1 MINKGEIKMKQIRRG
16 VFETNSSST
25 HSICIS
31 KAPVTVGGYIHFGIG
46 EYGWENDCVD
56 IADYLYTAIL
66 CMDDSEKLLNEL
78 KEILDRHSI
87 EYKFEE
93 PKYTGDEDYKWLD
106 NGYIDH
112 SYDTRDFINAVLAD
126 EDMLMR
132 CLFGDSCV
140 YTGNDNQ
147 DCQPAGCDISDKIM
161 WEYKNGEYIE
171 KPNPHHNPENYDYFY
186 KGN

>member
-1 MINKGEIKMKQIRRG
+1 MKQIRRN

-31 KAPVTVGGYIHFGIG
+31 KAPVTVGNYIYFRIG
-46 EYGWENDCVD
+46 EYGWGNDCVD
-56 IADYLYTAIL
+56 TVDYLYTAIL
-66 CMDDSEKLLNEL
+66 EQDDRDELLEKL
-78 KEILDRHSI
+78 KSILDSYHI
-87 EYKFEE
+87 TYKFEE
-93 PKYTGDEDYKWLD
+93 PKYWESDSGNKFLD
-106 NGYIDH
+106 NGGIDH
-112 SYDTRDFINAVLAD
+112 SDETREFIDAVLSD

-147 DCQPAGCDISDKIM
+147 DNDPGGCNIADEFT
-161 WEYKNGEYIE
+161 WEYEGGKYIE
-171 KPNPHHNPENYDYFY
+171 KPNPYHNPEKYDYFY

>member
-1 MINKGEIKMKQIRRG
+1 MKQVRRN

-31 KAPVTVGGYIHFGIG
+31 KAPVTIRKYIHFRIG

-56 IADYLYTAIL
+56 IANYLYTAIL
-66 CMDDSEKLLNEL
+66 CMGDSEELLEKLKN
-78 KEILDRHSI
+78 ILDKYSI
-87 EYKFEE
+87 EYEFED
-93 PKYTGDEDYKWLD
+93 PDYSDYGYLQ

-112 SYDTRDFINAVLAD
+112 SYDTREFIDAVFSD

-132 CLFGDSCV
+132 CLFGNSYV

-147 DCQPAGCDISDKIM
+147 DSCPSGCNIADEIT
-161 WEYKNGEYIE
+161 WEYENGKYIE
-171 KPNPHHNPENYDYFY
+171 KPNPYHDPENFDYFY

>member
-1 MINKGEIKMKQIRRG
+1 MKQIRRN

-31 KAPVTVGGYIHFGIG
+31 KTPVTVGKYIYFGIG
-46 EYGWENDCVD
+46 EYGWESGCAD
-56 IADYLYTAIL
+56 IHDYLYTAIL
-66 CMDDSEKLLNEL
+66 EQHDADELLERL
-78 KEILDRHSI
+78 KDILNSYSI
-87 EYKFEE
+87 EYEFEE
-93 PKYTGDEDYKWLD
+93 PKYNTSSNGEYKWLD

-112 SYDTRDFINAVLAD
+112 SGETREFIDAVFSD

-140 YTGNDNQ
+140 YTGNDN
-147 DCQPAGCDISDKIM
+147 GCDDDHMCYSAYTTIWSED
-161 WEYKNGEYIE
+161 EYKNI
-171 KPNPHHNPENYDYFY
+171 PNPNHDSEKYDYFF

>member
-1 MINKGEIKMKQIRRG
+1 MKQVRRN

-31 KAPVTVGGYIHFGIG
+31 KAPVTVDKHIHFRIG

-66 CMDDSEKLLNEL
+66 EQYDVDELLKKL
-78 KEILDRHSI
+78 KDILDSYSI
-87 EYKFEE
+87 EYEFEK
-93 PKYTGDEDYKWLD
+93 PNYKISSDGRYKWLD
-106 NGYIDH
+106 YGYVDH
-112 SYDTRDFINAVLAD
+112 SSETREFINAVLSD

-132 CLFGDSCV
+132 CLFGNSCV

-147 DCQPAGCDISDKIM
+147 DDDPNGCNIADDKYYD
-161 WEYKNGEYIE
+161 WEKDAMID
-171 KPNPHHNPENYDYFY
+171 NPYHDPDNYDYFY

>member
-1 MINKGEIKMKQIRRG
+1 MKQVRRN

-31 KAPVTVGGYIHFGIG
+31 KAPVTIRKYIHFRIG

-56 IADYLYTAIL
+56 TQDYLYTAIL
-66 CMDDSEKLLNEL
+66 EQYDADELLENL
-78 KEILDRHSI
+78 RDILDSYSI
-87 EYKFEE
+87 EYEFEN
-93 PKYTGDEDYKWLD
+93 PNYKTSSDGEYRWLD
-106 NGYIDH
+106 YGYVDH
-112 SYDTRDFINAVLAD
+112 ASETREFINTVLSD

-132 CLFGDSCV
+132 CLFGNSYV

-147 DCQPAGCDISDKIM
+147 DSCPSGCNIADEIM
-161 WEYKNGEYIE
+161 WEYENGKYIE
-171 KPNPHHNPENYDYFY
+171 KPNPYHDPENYDYFY

>member
-1 MINKGEIKMKQIRRG
+1 VIKVKQVRRN

-31 KAPVTVGGYIHFGIG
+31 KAPVTVGKHIHFRIG
-46 EYGWENDCVD
+46 EYGWENDCVN

-66 CMDDSEKLLNEL
+66 EQYDVDELLKKL
-78 KEILDRHSI
+78 KDILDSYSI
-87 EYKFEE
+87 EYEFEK
-93 PKYTGDEDYKWLD
+93 PNYKISSDGRYKWLD
-106 NGYIDH
+106 YGYVDH
-112 SYDTRDFINAVLAD
+112 SSETREFINAVLSD

-132 CLFGDSCV
+132 CLFGNSCV

-147 DCQPAGCDISDKIM
+147 DANPNGCNIADDKYYD
-161 WEYKNGEYIE
+161 WEKDAMID
-171 KPNPHHNPENYDYFY
+171 NPYHDPDNYDYFY

>member
-1 MINKGEIKMKQIRRG
+1 MKQIRSN

-31 KAPVTVGGYIHFGIG
+31 KKPVSVDGSSIHFYIG
-46 EYGWENDCVD
+46 EYGWENDCVNA
-56 IADYLYTAIL
+56 ADYLYTAIL
-66 CMDDSEKLLNEL
+66 TQNDSDELLHQL
-78 KEILDRHSI
+78 KNILDAHSI
-87 EYKFEE
+87 SYEFEE
-93 PKYTGDEDYKWLD
+93 PQYSSDDEDGWKRLE

-112 SYDTRDFINAVLAD
+112 SDETREFIYAVLSN

-140 YTGNDNQ
+140 HTGNDNQ
-147 DCQPAGCDISDKIM
+147 DCDPSGCNIADEII
-161 WEYKNGEYIE
+161 WEYDGGKYVE
-171 KPNPHHNPENYDYFY
+171 KLNPYHDPEHYDYFY

>member
-1 MINKGEIKMKQIRRG
+1 MKQIRRN

-31 KAPVTVGGYIHFGIG
+31 KAPATAGKHLYFGIG

-66 CMDDSEKLLNEL
+66 EQSDSEDLLEQL
-78 KEILDRHSI
+78 KDMLDKHSI
-87 EYKFEE
+87 EYEFEE
-93 PKYTGDEDYKWLD
+93 PKYETSSDGEYQWLAE
-106 NGYIDH
+106 GYIDH
-112 SYDTRDFINAVLAD
+112 SYDTRDFINAVLSD
-126 EDMLMR
+126 DDLLMR
-132 CLFGDSCV
+132 CLFGNSCV

-147 DCQPAGCDISDKIM
+147 DCSPSGCNIADKII
-161 WEYKNGEYIE
+161 WEYDGGKYVE
-171 KPNPHHNPENYDYFY
+171 KPNPYHDPEHYDYFY

>member
-1 MINKGEIKMKQIRRG
+1 MKQIRRG

-31 KAPVTVGGYIHFGIG
+31 KEPVTIGKHIHFGIG

-56 IADYLYTAIL
+56 DTASYLYTAIL
-66 CMDDSEKLLNEL
+66 CMHDSDELLEEL
-78 KEILDRHSI
+78 KNILDKHSI
-87 EYKFEE
+87 EYEFEE
-93 PKYTGDEDYKWLD
+93 PSYYPDDPEDEYKYLRY
-106 NGYIDH
+106 GYIDH
-112 SYDTRDFINAVLAD
+112 AYEARDFIDAVLSD

-132 CLFGDSCV
+132 YLFGSSYI

-147 DCQPAGCDISDKIM
+147 DACPAGCDIADATYYD
-161 WEYKNGEYIE
+161 WGAHTYVVNPYHDEERYEY
-171 KPNPHHNPENYDYFY
+171 FM

>member
-1 MINKGEIKMKQIRRG
+1 MKRQIRRG

-31 KAPVTVGGYIHFGIG
+31 KAPVKIGKDIYFGIG
-46 EYGWENDCVD
+46 EYGWENSCVG
-56 IADYLYTAIL
+56 IVNYLYTAIL
-66 CMDDSEKLLNEL
+66 SMDDSKELLKRL
-78 KEILDRHSI
+78 KNILDKHSI
-87 EYKFEE
+87 EYEFEE
-93 PKYTGDEDYKWLD
+93 PVYYDYGYLK

-112 SYDTRDFINAVLAD
+112 SEDTREFIDAVLVD

-147 DCQPAGCDISDKIM
+147 DADPAGCNIADEIIWKY
-161 WEYKNGEYIE
+161 ENGKYIE
-171 KPNPHHNPENYDYFY
+171 KPNPYHDSENYDYFY
-186 KGN
+186 KEN